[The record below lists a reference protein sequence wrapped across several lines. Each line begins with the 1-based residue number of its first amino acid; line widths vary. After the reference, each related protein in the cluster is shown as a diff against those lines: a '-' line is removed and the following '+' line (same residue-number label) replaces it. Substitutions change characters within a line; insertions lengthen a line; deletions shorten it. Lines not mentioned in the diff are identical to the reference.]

1 MRDLIYMA
9 NSGVGQ
15 GRRDRD
21 PDLIWSRFVDTR
33 QIFFVCAKKQEHV
46 RLTSAAFCLLSPLVQ
61 LETHAVRGNFNR
73 YVSGERFQIG

>member
-9 NSGVGQ
+9 NSRVGQ

-33 QIFFVCAKKQEHV
+33 QIFFVCAKKTGARALDKPRPRVEHE
-46 RLTSAAFCLLSPLVQ
+46 RDLWT
-61 LETHAVRGNFNR
+61 RGLCADELKR
-73 YVSGERFQIG
+73 